1 MDQVGAVFVSAFVA
15 AAIAIWGI
23 LTQRAIARRRA
34 TLDLIVKIE
43 SDSDLIAARKKF
55 IELAKA
61 PGGLG
66 VWAELEK
73 EQSEEVQSIRL
84 VLNEFELISIGIQR
98 GILDYDFFKLWNR
111 STTIRFWHSAAPFVT
126 TLRSRTANQALYHEF
141 QELVS
146 WMDDKKMPK
155 RRPWIAR
162 WF

>member
-111 STTIRFWHSAAPFVT
+111 STTIRFWHSAAP
-126 TLRSRTANQALYHEF
+126 L
-141 QELVS
+141 
-146 WMDDKKMPK
+146 
-155 RRPWIAR
+155 
-162 WF
+162 